1 MNRKGEKDT
10 LITYERALEAQ
21 ADLRKFRRST
31 IERKQMST
39 KTTFKRVA
47 LVAVAAL
54 GLGVLSVA
62 PSSAAPLSVTVTP
75 SATTSAIKVGETA
88 TISLT
93 VSGILGAAADSLTVV
108 GIRTKGTSGTV
119 NFNGTTDST
128 TTQLR
133 AADSTGAGAVL
144 ASGTYSAGGIA
155 LDTTTVSAA
164 GTTVRAVVK
173 ANFVAPA
180 VKGTYE
186 VTLYTATGTN
196 GTVPGTKDIAPFI
209 WTITVT
215 ADAVAPDSS
224 STAYIASGAYT
235 KTTDGDST
243 VVASKA
249 TSSTIAATIK
259 VTQKNATSSASE
271 AMQAYVTGPGFVV
284 GANNDSTTAT
294 LARSTTRVISIA
306 APTAGQS
313 TYVGV
318 YSDGTS
324 GVATITV
331 VGTVTGIV
339 LATKT
344 VTFSDTKPASV
355 AVVVKKAYVAA
366 GQNTP
371 KAFALTVKDAAGN
384 AITGTS
390 VSIVGTRNDTTTA
403 GKALATADLTCSF
416 DSTDLVYY
424 CNAAGTSSSVFGVA
438 SYTFTA
444 TGTDADETEVT
455 TTAST
460 TFSDIVATKV
470 TITAPATANVGD
482 MITYTL
488 TATDKNG
495 YPVADTTYEGG
506 AANESAALGQFG
518 GKMWNTTT
526 VPAYTSTVTPFNAGE
541 TITTVSGVA
550 TKSIYVPSV
559 AGTVGATWTLA
570 GSSTS
575 AVGAID
581 KSIGGTTVTTST
593 VVTNPGVDAATDAA
607 NEATDA
613 ANAATDAA
621 LAAADAADAATA
633 AAQDASDAVAALS
646 ATVAKLVASL
656 KAQLTSLTNLV
667 IKIQKKVKA

>member
-1 MNRKGEKDT
+1 
-10 LITYERALEAQ
+10 
-21 ADLRKFRRST
+21 
-31 IERKQMST
+31 MST

-62 PSSAAPLSVTVTP
+62 PSNAAALSVTVTP
-75 SATTSAIKVGETA
+75 SATTSAIKTGETA

-133 AADSTGAGAVL
+133 AGDSAGAGAVL
-144 ASGTYSAGGIA
+144 ASGAYSAGGIA
-155 LDTTTVSAA
+155 LDTTTASAA
-164 GTTVRAVVK
+164 GTAVRAVVK
-173 ANFVAPA
+173 ANLVAPSTA
-180 VKGTYE
+180 GTYE
-186 VTLYTATGTN
+186 VTIYTATGTN
-196 GTVPGTKDIAPFI
+196 GTVPGTKDIAPFV

-215 ADAVAPDSS
+215 ADSKAPDSS
-224 STAYIASGAYT
+224 STAYIAEGAYT

-243 VVASKA
+243 VTASKS
-249 TSSTIAATIK
+249 TSATIAATIK

-284 GANNDSTTAT
+284 GANNDSTTST

-306 APTAGQS
+306 APTVGQS

-318 YSDGTS
+318 YSDGTA
-324 GVATITV
+324 GVSTITV

-355 AVVVKKAYVAA
+355 TAVVKKAYIAA
-366 GQNTP
+366 GKATP
-371 KAFALTVKDAAGN
+371 KVFAVTVKDAAGN

-390 VSIVGTRNDTTTA
+390 AAVTGTRSDTTTA
-403 GKALATADLTCSF
+403 GKAIATADLSCSWN
-416 DSTDLVYY
+416 STDLVYY
-424 CNAAGTSSSVFGVA
+424 CTATGASSSVFGVA
-438 SYTFTA
+438 GYTITA

-460 TFSDIVATKV
+460 TFSDIVATSV
-470 TITAPATANVGD
+470 TVTGPATASVGD
-482 MITYTL
+482 KVTYTL
-488 TATDKNG
+488 TAKDKNG

-506 AANESAALGQFG
+506 SGNADAALGQFG
-518 GKMWNTTT
+518 GILWNTTT
-526 VPAYTSTVTPFNAGE
+526 VPDYTNSSVKPFNAGE

-550 TKSIYVPSV
+550 TKDIYMPVA
-559 AGTVGATWTLA
+559 AGTVTNTWVLA
-570 GSSTS
+570 GKSTA

-581 KSIGGTTVTTST
+581 KSIAGTTITVST

-646 ATVAKLVASL
+646 ASVSKLISSL
-656 KAQLTSLTNLV
+656 RAQITSLTNLV
-667 IKIQKKVKA
+667 IKIQKKVRA